1 MDFIKK
7 RDKYIIIAVLALC
20 VLVYGVYSIGF
31 AGDDGVKAE
40 IYYYS
45 ELVET
50 VDLDNKEDR
59 TFTIPQDEHVKLH
72 VYEDGSIAFIESD
85 CPDKVCIDTGKI
97 DIGGQSAACLPNGI
111 VVKIV
116 SGGEGEDDAL
126 DTVVGN

>member
-1 MDFIKK
+1 MKFSGKK
-7 RDKYIIIAVLALC
+7 DKYIIIAVLALC
-20 VLVYGVYSIGF
+20 LLVYGVYSIGF
-31 AGDDGVKAE
+31 ARDDGVRAE

-50 VDLDNKEDR
+50 VDLDHAEER
-59 TFTIPQDEHVKLH
+59 TFSLPQDKHVKLH
-72 VYEDGSIAFIESD
+72 VYDDGSIAFIESD

-97 DIGGQSAACLPNGI
+97 DIAGQSAACLPNGI

-116 SGGEGEDDAL
+116 SGGEGANDAP